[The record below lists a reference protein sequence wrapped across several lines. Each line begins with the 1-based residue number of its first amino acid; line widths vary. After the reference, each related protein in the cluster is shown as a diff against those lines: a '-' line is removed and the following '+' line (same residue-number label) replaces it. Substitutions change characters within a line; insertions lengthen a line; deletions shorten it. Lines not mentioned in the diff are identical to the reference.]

1 MSGMYDTPS
10 TSQVMLKAYPHFQK
24 QTAATGKLVHTADDH
39 IASLHAGEQRAR
51 EMQVQIESIKLL
63 RQDVIACYRK
73 EGVNHYKNCRG
84 VVEKF
89 TTAILD
95 PHMLTPQAT
104 GDDVVAKIW
113 KHTRIILK
121 CKKLGP
127 FHLFML
133 FWEVFEVS
141 FPSSS
146 PVGRL
151 FCTLEAEKT
160 RPLS

>member
-104 GDDVVAKIW
+104 GDDVVAKI
-113 KHTRIILK
+113 
-121 CKKLGP
+121 
-127 FHLFML
+127 
-133 FWEVFEVS
+133 
-141 FPSSS
+141 
-146 PVGRL
+146 
-151 FCTLEAEKT
+151 
-160 RPLS
+160 